1 MYSLPRHYMEVRGQ
15 PHTVGALPLPPQLR
29 PFACSTRRMCE
40 ACMIMD
46 PLRAT
51 FSLNYV

>member
-1 MYSLPRHYMEVRGQ
+1 MEVSGQ
-15 PHTVGALPLPPQLR
+15 LHTVAALPLPPQLR
-29 PFACSTRRMCE
+29 PYTQFAFSTRIMCE
-40 ACMIMD
+40 ACVIMD